1 MKPIAVAF
9 LIVASGA
16 ALAAEPGV
24 ADYKHLGVASC
35 ATSVCHGKL
44 APAPDK
50 HVALNEYQTWT
61 REDRHAQAYRTLELA
76 ESKRIAANL
85 GLASAST
92 APICLNCHADNVP
105 SDASA

>member
-1 MKPIAVAF
+1 MKSIVVAL
-9 LIVASGA
+9 LISVSGA

-24 ADYKHLGVASC
+24 ADYKHLGVASS

-44 APAPDK
+44 APAPGK

-76 ESKRIAANL
+76 E
-85 GLASAST
+85 
-92 APICLNCHADNVP
+92 
-105 SDASA
+105 